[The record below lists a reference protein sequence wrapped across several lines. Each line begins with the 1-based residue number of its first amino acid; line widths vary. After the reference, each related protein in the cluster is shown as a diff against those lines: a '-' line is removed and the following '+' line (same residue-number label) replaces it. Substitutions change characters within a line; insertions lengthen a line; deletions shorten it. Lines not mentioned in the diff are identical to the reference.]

1 MSKQQELALEA
12 SLTNNAHGKTFS
24 WKVLG
29 MDCPSCAAKL
39 EKAIMALAA
48 VDTAKVMFATEKLI
62 VNLHDNQ
69 QADAETLKLE
79 IENKAKQT
87 GFTLVSSATKAAD
100 LPTQSFFSQHLTV
113 IVIAL

>member
-1 MSKQQELALEA
+1 MSKEQELALEA

-39 EKAIMALAA
+39 EKAIMSLSA

-62 VNLHDNQ
+62 VNINDNQ
-69 QADAETLKLE
+69 QLDPEK
-79 IENKAKQT
+79 
-87 GFTLVSSATKAAD
+87 
-100 LPTQSFFSQHLTV
+100 
-113 IVIAL
+113 